1 MKLKIKPKF
10 KKVKMNED
18 DPFANIFLQ
27 KQEDQIKEEETAVED
42 KGKSQRSKE
51 EKVQNSTSEITSEV
65 EESECS
71 KEEDDSANSNVSGK
85 DEQVCDWKN
94 KAYWS
99 LPENVRAAIDLAKAK
114 KKHSDF
120 YYKLK
125 VTNDKI
131 QVYT

>member
-1 MKLKIKPKF
+1 
-10 KKVKMNED
+10 MNED
-18 DPFANIFLQ
+18 DPFANIFL
-27 KQEDQIKEEETAVED
+27 KKEEEKKINDIEKALED
-42 KGKSQRSKE
+42 KLMTQRSKDMI
-51 EKVQNSTSEITSEV
+51 KKQLAQSCKSEGASDDEQ
-65 EESECS
+65 SECS
-71 KEEDDSANSNVSGK
+71 EDKDQSENSNISNK
-85 DEQVCDWKN
+85 DEKICDWKN

-99 LPENVRAAIDLAKAK
+99 LPENVRSAIDLAKAK